1 MSFSFHN
8 PVAVRFGRGCA
19 SALAGSTD
27 SATPAASAAAA
38 SSSAVS
44 LAAALPKPALL
55 VAGRATLQRTGLDAL
70 VDDKT
75 IFACPGV
82 PPNPT
87 PAVIDAG
94 AARAVELGVATIVGI
109 GGGSAQDA
117 AKSMAVMVGQATS
130 IRDFQARCKTG
141 EEFTRQVKLFQVP
154 TTAGTGSEVT
164 RWASVW
170 SEAGAKSSMDHASGY
185 ADEAWVDPAFTDG
198 MNARLTAA
206 TGLDAMGHAM
216 ESLWGVHHNP
226 VSDAHATAAL
236 SLVRRHLLP
245 CVQADG
251 APDIADH
258 RDAMALAALHAGLAL
273 SNTRTAAAH
282 ALSYS
287 MTGDHGL
294 DHGLAVGLLCRG
306 LLPVNA
312 AVVPERVEH
321 LLNALGVDS
330 VQGAQAFI
338 DTIFRAAGMSPSL
351 QSFGISAAAH
361 GAIVDTA
368 AGADRLANNPGTLD
382 GPALTAI
389 LESIA

>member
-19 SALAGSTD
+19 SAPTE
-27 SATPAASAAAA
+27 
-38 SSSAVS
+38 SSVVS
-44 LAAALPKPALL
+44 LAEALPKPALL
-55 VAGRATLQRTGLDAL
+55 VAGRATLKRTGLDGL

-75 IFACPGV
+75 VFAFPGV

-109 GGGSAQDA
+109 GGGSAQDG

-130 IRDFQARCKTG
+130 IRDFQARCSAG
-141 EEFTRQVKLFQVP
+141 EHFTRKVKLFQVP

-170 SEAGAKSSMDHASGY
+170 SEAGAKSSMDHLSGY

-198 MNARLTAA
+198 MDARLTAA

-236 SLVRRHLLP
+236 ALVRRHLLP
-245 CVQADG
+245 CCEANG
-251 APDIADH
+251 APGIEDH

-282 ALSYS
+282 ALSYA
-287 MTGDHGL
+287 MTGAHGL

-321 LLNALGVDS
+321 VLNALGADS
-330 VQGAQAFI
+330 VQVAQAFI
-338 DTIFRAAGMSPSL
+338 DSIFMAGGMFPSL

-382 GPALTAI
+382 GAALTAI